1 MREICVCGLAG
12 DGANV
17 WLQRSVRG
25 PELMT
30 EIGRLQAM
38 ITVLWFPSISMT
50 VRASLFAEMPQ
61 LHDDCGGPPR
71 VQHVLRDPSIRSHKK
86 ILPDRDVHR
95 KARNSFDDSDR
106 QDWAGETR
114 RYGLIARWH
123 TGPVLADY
131 CIRL

>member
-1 MREICVCGLAG
+1 MRGACVCGLAG

-25 PELMT
+25 LALMA
-30 EIGRLQAM
+30 ERGRLQAM

-50 VRASLFAEMPQ
+50 VRAGLFAEMPQ

-71 VQHVLRDPSIRSHKK
+71 VQHVLRDPSILSHKK

-95 KARNSFDDSDR
+95 KARNLFDDSDR
-106 QDWAGETR
+106 QDWRVKQGGRA
-114 RYGLIARWH
+114 
-123 TGPVLADY
+123 
-131 CIRL
+131 